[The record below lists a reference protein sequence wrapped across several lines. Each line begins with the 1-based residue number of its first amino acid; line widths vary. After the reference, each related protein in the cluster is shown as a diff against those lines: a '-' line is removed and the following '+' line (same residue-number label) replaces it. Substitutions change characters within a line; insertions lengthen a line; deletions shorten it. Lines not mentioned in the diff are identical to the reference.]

1 MSNTI
6 ALMLSQSGGPPFH
19 SVGYVNHA
27 IGPILTRNG
36 WDVRSF
42 EPPRN
47 DLGEEAMLPYGLAG
61 QLTRFDADAP
71 PHIALFDATGTA
83 ARSPAR
89 GWARHNAVL
98 YHGLAYGAGA
108 WIANPAVDL
117 HLANSPYLADVLRS
131 LFAFPNW
138 RQRRVLNPRGL
149 MRTKSIRLPLPSVE
163 YPDGH
168 PGFAHGADLPP
179 ALLREL
185 DSGATVWG
193 HALQPGKQDWLATLS
208 ILYWLNELRTAPLPP
223 IRLFVSEHSLTEDV
237 RRGLDAMLA
246 PAGRSCADYFVRVPH
261 LSQAALFRLMRGCRF
276 GLAYNRFPE
285 PFGFYVLESV
295 HQGCPVY
302 TNGVGNNRHL
312 LPPEHGINVY
322 ETFDMVEDERGQ
334 RDPGAWRGVAE
345 QVLRDLRRGEVVQG
359 QCKTGARMSEAN
371 WAITNFELDLDQALR
386 ALDEEAKAEFEFEML
401 RVELGPTVR
410 GLDVQTGIY
419 LSDYGSG
426 RLLSAAIDA
435 VEFLKNRLCSDFQ
448 EVEMQRLEKEF
459 GLFSRGILTVA
470 EKWPR

>member
-1 MSNTI
+1 MADTI

-36 WDVRSF
+36 WNVRSF

-61 QLTRFDADAP
+61 QLSRLDGDAP

-83 ARSPAR
+83 VRSPER

-98 YHGLAYGAGA
+98 YHGLAYGTGA
-108 WIANPAVDL
+108 WMANPAVDL

-149 MRTKSIRLPLPSVE
+149 MRTQSIRLPLPSVE
-163 YPDGH
+163 CPDGH
-168 PGFAHGADLPP
+168 PGFAHGVDLPP

-208 ILYWLNELRTAPLPP
+208 ILYWLNELRTAPVPR

-312 LPPEHGINVY
+312 LPAEHGINVY
-322 ETFDMVEDERGQ
+322 ETFDMVEDARGQ
-334 RDPGAWRGVAE
+334 RDPVAWRGVAE
-345 QVLRDLRRGEVVQG
+345 RILRDLGRGEVVRG
-359 QCKTGARMSEAN
+359 QCERGARLIESTWN
-371 WAITNFELDLDQALR
+371 PGNFESDLARALRDLDGA
-386 ALDEEAKAEFEFEML
+386 ADPEIHLDAM
-401 RVELGPTVR
+401 RVRLGPVVR
-410 GLDVQTGIY
+410 QVDTATGRC
-419 LSDYGSG
+419 LSDYAIR
-426 RLLSAAIDA
+426 RLAPGAVAAIQ
-435 VEFLKNRLCSDFQ
+435 RSQGQLCGELQ
-448 EVEMQRLEKEF
+448 AGELERIEGEF
-459 GLFSRGILTVA
+459 GLFASGILTVA
-470 EKWPR
+470 VD

>member
-1 MSNTI
+1 MADTI

-36 WDVRSF
+36 WNVRSF

-163 YPDGH
+163 CPDGH

-312 LPPEHGINVY
+312 LPAEHGINVY
-322 ETFDMVEDERGQ
+322 ETFDMVEDARGQ
-334 RDPGAWRGVAE
+334 RDPVAWRGVAE
-345 QVLRDLRRGEVVQG
+345 RMLCDFDRDEIVRAHCERGARIVKDTWSLGNFERDLAHALHHVEDINEVQDSFDAMRL
-359 QCKTGARMSEAN
+359 QLAPA
-371 WAITNFELDLDQALR
+371 
-386 ALDEEAKAEFEFEML
+386 
-401 RVELGPTVR
+401 VR
-410 GLDVQTGIY
+410 GLDVATGRC
-419 LSDYGSG
+419 LSDYGRIRLKPETALAVHQLLG
-426 RLLSAAIDA
+426 QRCEDLLS
-435 VEFLKNRLCSDFQ
+435 E
-448 EVEMQRLEKEF
+448 EMMCIERSF
-459 GLFSRGILTVA
+459 GVFASGVLTMTCN
-470 EKWPR
+470 

>member
-1 MSNTI
+1 MADTI

-27 IGPILTRNG
+27 IGPILSRNG
-36 WDVRSF
+36 WNVRSF

-61 QLTRFDADAP
+61 QISRLDGDAP
-71 PHIALFDATGTA
+71 PHIALYDATGTA
-83 ARSPAR
+83 VRSPER
-89 GWARHNAVL
+89 GWARHNVVL
-98 YHGLAYGAGA
+98 YHGLAYGTGA
-108 WIANPAVDL
+108 WMANPAVDL
-117 HLANSPYLADVLRS
+117 HLANSPYLARVLQS

-163 YPDGH
+163 CRDGH
-168 PGFAHGADLPP
+168 PGFAHGVELPP

-208 ILYWLNELRTAPLPP
+208 ILYWLNELRTAPVPR

-312 LPPEHGINVY
+312 LPAEHGINVY
-322 ETFDMVEDERGQ
+322 ETFDMVEDAGGQ
-334 RDPGAWRGVAE
+334 RDPVAWRGVAE
-345 QVLRDLRRGEVVQG
+345 RILQDLRQGEVMRAQCERGAMTIESTWNLDNFDSDLAQILRDLSCTV
-359 QCKTGARMSEAN
+359 
-371 WAITNFELDLDQALR
+371 
-386 ALDEEAKAEFEFEML
+386 KAQIDFDAM
-401 RVELGPTVR
+401 RVRLGSVIR
-410 GLDVQTGIY
+410 GLDPATGRC
-419 LSDYGSG
+419 LSDYASRRLVPGAMEAVARLQG
-426 RLLSAAIDA
+426 RLCGELRASEMEQLEE
-435 VEFLKNRLCSDFQ
+435 EFD
-448 EVEMQRLEKEF
+448 
-459 GLFSRGILTVA
+459 LFASGVLMLA
-470 EKWPR
+470 GD

>member
-1 MSNTI
+1 MADTI

-312 LPPEHGINVY
+312 LPAEHGINVY
-322 ETFDMVEDERGQ
+322 ENFDMVEDAGGQ
-334 RDPGAWRGVAE
+334 RDPVAWRGVAE
-345 QVLRDLRRGEVVQG
+345 RILRDLGQGDVVRVQCERGASVIKSTWNLDNFENDLTEVLRDLD
-359 QCKTGARMSEAN
+359 GAMEPQIDFDA
-371 WAITNFELDLDQALR
+371 
-386 ALDEEAKAEFEFEML
+386 M
-401 RVELGPTVR
+401 RVRLGSVVR
-410 GLDVQTGIY
+410 GVDAATGRC
-419 LSDYGSG
+419 LSDYAHCRLVPEAMEAVVRLQG
-426 RLLSAAIDA
+426 RLCRELQAGEMER
-435 VEFLKNRLCSDFQ
+435 VER
-448 EVEMQRLEKEF
+448 EF
-459 GLFSRGILTVA
+459 GLFVSGVLTVA
-470 EKWPR
+470 ED

>member
-1 MSNTI
+1 MADTI

-27 IGPILTRNG
+27 IGPILSRNG
-36 WDVRSF
+36 WNVRSF

-61 QLTRFDADAP
+61 QISRLDGDAP
-71 PHIALFDATGTA
+71 PHIALYDATGTA
-83 ARSPAR
+83 VRSPER
-89 GWARHNAVL
+89 GWARHNVVL
-98 YHGLAYGAGA
+98 YHGLAYGPGA
-108 WIANPAVDL
+108 WMANPAVDL
-117 HLANSPYLADVLRS
+117 HLANSPYLARVLQS

-163 YPDGH
+163 CRDGH
-168 PGFAHGADLPP
+168 PGFAHGVDLPP

-208 ILYWLNELRTAPLPP
+208 ILYWLNELRTAPVPR

-312 LPPEHGINVY
+312 LPAEHGINVY
-322 ETFDMVEDERGQ
+322 ETFDMVEDARGQ
-334 RDPGAWRGVAE
+334 RDPVAWRGVAE
-345 QVLRDLRRGEVVQG
+345 RILRDLGEGDVARA
-359 QCKTGARMSEAN
+359 QCECGARVIESTWN
-371 WAITNFELDLDQALR
+371 LGNFESDLTQVLTDHEDAVEPQIDFDA
-386 ALDEEAKAEFEFEML
+386 M
-401 RVELGPTVR
+401 RVRLGPVVR
-410 GLDVQTGIY
+410 GLDAETGRCFC
-419 LSDYGSG
+419 DYSSR
-426 RLLSAAIDA
+426 RLAQGA
-435 VEFLKNRLCSDFQ
+435 VEAIAWLQSQLCGELQAS
-448 EVEMQRLEKEF
+448 EMEQMEGEF
-459 GLFSRGILTVA
+459 GLFASGILTVA
-470 EKWPR
+470 RD

>member
-163 YPDGH
+163 CPDGH

-295 HQGCPVY
+295 HQRCPVY

-312 LPPEHGINVY
+312 LPAEHGINVY

-334 RDPGAWRGVAE
+334 RNPVAWRGVAE
-345 QVLRDLRRGEVVQG
+345 RILRDLRQGEVVRG
-359 QCKTGARMSEAN
+359 QCERGGRVIESTWNLG
-371 WAITNFELDLDQALR
+371 NFESDLAQALR
-386 ALDEEAKAEFEFEML
+386 SLDSVVEPQINFEAM
-401 RVELGPTVR
+401 RVGLGPVVR
-410 GLDVQTGIY
+410 GLDVATGRC
-419 LSDYGSG
+419 LNDYASHRLVPEAIEAVASLQG
-426 RLLSAAIDA
+426 RQCG
-435 VEFLKNRLCSDFQ
+435 EFL
-448 EVEMQRLEKEF
+448 VGEMERIEADF
-459 GLFSRGILTVA
+459 GLFSSGVLAVT
-470 EKWPR
+470 EG

>member
-1 MSNTI
+1 MADVV

-36 WDVRSF
+36 WNVRSF

-47 DLGEEAMLPYGLAG
+47 DLGEEAMLPFGLAG
-61 QLTRFDADAP
+61 QLSRLDGDAP
-71 PHIALFDATGTA
+71 PHIALYDATGTA
-83 ARSPAR
+83 VRSPER

-98 YHGLAYGAGA
+98 YHGLAYGTGA
-108 WIANPAVDL
+108 WMANPAVDL
-117 HLANSPYLADVLRS
+117 HLANSPYLASVLRS

-149 MRTKSIRLPLPSVE
+149 MRTRSIRLPVPSVE
-163 YPDGH
+163 RRDGH
-168 PGFAHGADLPP
+168 PGFAHGADLPT

-208 ILYWLNELRTAPLPP
+208 ILYWLNELRTAPLPR
-223 IRLFVSEHSLTEDV
+223 IRLLVSEHSLTDDV

-312 LPPEHGINVY
+312 LPAEHGINVY
-322 ETFDMVEDERGQ
+322 ETFDMVEDARGQ
-334 RDPGAWRGVAE
+334 RDPMAWRGVAE
-345 QVLRDLRRGEVVQG
+345 RILRDLGQGEVVLA
-359 QCKTGARMSEAN
+359 QCERGARVIESTWN
-371 WAITNFELDLDQALR
+371 LGNFESDLTQALR
-386 ALDEEAKAEFEFEML
+386 DLDDVAEPEIGLDAM
-401 RVELGPTVR
+401 RVRLGPGVR
-410 GLDVQTGIY
+410 GLDAATGRC
-419 LSDYGSG
+419 LSDYVSRRLAPGAVEAVVRMQG
-426 RLLSAAIDA
+426 RLCG
-435 VEFLKNRLCSDFQ
+435 ELKVD
-448 EVEMQRLEKEF
+448 EVERMEGEF
-459 GLFSRGILTVA
+459 GLLANGILAVM
-470 EKWPR
+470 RD

>member
-1 MSNTI
+1 MAEVV

-27 IGPILTRNG
+27 IGPILARNA
-36 WDVRSF
+36 WNVRAF

-47 DLGEEAMLPYGLAG
+47 DLGEEAMLPFGLAG
-61 QLTRFDADAP
+61 QLSRLDGDAP

-83 ARSPAR
+83 VRSPER

-98 YHGLAYGAGA
+98 YHGLAYGTGA
-108 WIANPAVDL
+108 WMANPAVDL
-117 HLANSPYLADVLRS
+117 HLANSPYLASVLRS

-149 MRTKSIRLPLPSVE
+149 RRTHALRLPVPSVE
-163 YPDGH
+163 RRDGH
-168 PGFAHGADLPP
+168 PGFAHGTELPP

-208 ILYWLNELRTAPLPP
+208 ILYWLNELRAAPLPR
-223 IRLFVSEHSLTEDV
+223 IRLFVSEHSLIEDV

-312 LPPEHGINVY
+312 LPPDHGIDVY
-322 ETFDMVEDERGQ
+322 ETFDMVEDARGQ
-334 RDPGAWRGVAE
+334 RDPAAWRGVAE
-345 QVLRDLRRGEVVQG
+345 RILRDLGQG
-359 QCKTGARMSEAN
+359 DAVRAQCERGAR
-371 WAITNFELDLDQALR
+371 AIENTWNLGNFESDLTRSLRHLDAAADSQIDFDA
-386 ALDEEAKAEFEFEML
+386 M
-401 RVELGPTVR
+401 RVRLGPVVR
-410 GLDVQTGIY
+410 KLDPETGRC
-419 LSDYGSG
+419 LSDYASCRLAPGAMEAIARLQG
-426 RLLSAAIDA
+426 RLCGELQAD
-435 VEFLKNRLCSDFQ
+435 
-448 EVEMQRLEKEF
+448 EMERIEQTF
-459 GLFSRGILTVA
+459 GLFASGVLTTA
-470 EKWPR
+470 ED

>member
-138 RQRRVLNPRGL
+138 KQRRVLNPRGL

-208 ILYWLNELRTAPLPP
+208 ILYWLNELRAAPIPP

-322 ETFDMVEDERGQ
+322 ETFDMVEDARGQ
-334 RDPGAWRGVAE
+334 RDPVAWRGVAE
-345 QVLRDLRRGEVVQG
+345 RILCDLEQGDVVRTQCGRGALMIESTWSLGKFESDFNQGLRDLE
-359 QCKTGARMSEAN
+359 GA
-371 WAITNFELDLDQALR
+371 
-386 ALDEEAKAEFEFEML
+386 AEPEIDFDAM
-401 RVELGPTVR
+401 RIRLGPVMR
-410 GLDVQTGIY
+410 GLDAATGRC
-419 LSDYGSG
+419 LSDYASCKFALGAVDAVAHLEG
-426 RLLSAAIDA
+426 RL
-435 VEFLKNRLCSDFQ
+435 CG
-448 EVEMQRLEKEF
+448 EVQAGEMGRIEKDF
-459 GLFSRGILTVA
+459 GLFAGGVLIVA
-470 EKWPR
+470 ND

>member
-1 MSNTI
+1 MADTI

-27 IGPILTRNG
+27 IGPILRRNG

-61 QLTRFDADAP
+61 QISRLDGDAP
-71 PHIALFDATGTA
+71 PHIALYDATGTA
-83 ARSPAR
+83 VRSPER
-89 GWARHNAVL
+89 GWARHNVVL
-98 YHGLAYGAGA
+98 YHGLAYGTGA
-108 WIANPAVDL
+108 WMANPAVDL
-117 HLANSPYLADVLRS
+117 HLANSPYLARVLQS

-163 YPDGH
+163 CRDGH
-168 PGFAHGADLPP
+168 PGFAHGVDLPP

-208 ILYWLNELRTAPLPP
+208 ILYWLNELRTAPVPR

-237 RRGLDAMLA
+237 RHGLDAMLA

-312 LPPEHGINVY
+312 LPAEHGINIY
-322 ETFDMVEDERGQ
+322 EAFDMVEDARGQ
-334 RDPGAWRGVAE
+334 RDPVAWRGVAE
-345 QVLRDLRRGEVVQG
+345 CILRNLGQNDAVRVQCELGARLIEKTWNLGSFESDFIQALRDLDDAVEPQ
-359 QCKTGARMSEAN
+359 M
-371 WAITNFELDLDQALR
+371 NFDA
-386 ALDEEAKAEFEFEML
+386 M
-401 RVELGPTVR
+401 RVRLGPTVR
-410 GLDVQTGIY
+410 ALDPATGWS
-419 LSDYGSG
+419 LSDYASCKLAPG
-426 RLLSAAIDA
+426 A
-435 VEFLKNRLCSDFQ
+435 VEVVAQLQGQLCGELRASEMEQ
-448 EVEMQRLEKEF
+448 VERDF
-459 GLFSRGILTVA
+459 GLFARGFLALV
-470 EKWPR
+470 RD